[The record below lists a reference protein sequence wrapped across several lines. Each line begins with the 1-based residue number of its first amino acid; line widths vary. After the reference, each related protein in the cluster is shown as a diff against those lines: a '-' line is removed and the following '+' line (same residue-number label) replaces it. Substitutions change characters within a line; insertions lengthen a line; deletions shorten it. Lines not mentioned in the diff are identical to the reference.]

1 MDEVILA
8 IQNCIIAGDR
18 LALGKAVEE
27 ALGKEVP
34 ASIIVEDGFV
44 EAMDEVGQL
53 YERKEYFI
61 PEMMVSANAMN
72 TGLEIIRPFLIEQ
85 DVPCRGK
92 VLIGTVLGDLH
103 DLGKSLVSMML
114 TGAGFTIIDAGIN
127 VSPEAFARAID
138 QHKPDVV
145 GMSAML
151 ATTMLNMGKVIDTLV
166 EYKMRNSLGV
176 IVGGAPITAE
186 FADRI
191 GADGYADDAVQAVH
205 LVQRLI
211 EQ

>member
-92 VLIGTVLGDLH
+92 VLMGTVLGDLH